1 VHGEHH
7 TGASGRLPRVI
18 VGIDAR
24 AAAEV
29 PAGRGRVVRELLPA
43 LDALDTAHRFLL
55 FCREPWEEV
64 DLGPRFR
71 WVTVPLPDP
80 LWHAATAVRAS
91 RSCDVFFSTNSY
103 LTAWGLLIPSA
114 VLVHDLIAF
123 VPSARAQ
130 TRAARI
136 ERATASLAIRRAARL
151 VCNSRS
157 TETDLV
163 RFFPRAAG
171 KTAVLPFAANGR
183 FHKPPVGSELA
194 ELTRRYGVEPGAYVL
209 ASGTLEPRKNLVRL
223 IHAHARLPQAL
234 RRQHPL
240 LIVGPRGWEEE
251 ELVRMAAGAPEV
263 LLAGYVPDPDLAGLY
278 AGCSVFCYPSLYEGF
293 GLPVLEAMAAGAA
306 VVTSN
311 VSSLPEVGGDAVAYV
326 SPEDEDSIEAVL
338 ERLLSSPEERA
349 ELSERGRA
357 RAAEYSWERTA
368 RQALEELER
377 ARDTRAGRE

>member
-1 VHGEHH
+1 
-7 TGASGRLPRVI
+7 VI

-43 LDALDTAHRFLL
+43 LDALDTPHTFQL
-55 FCREPWEEV
+55 FCRRPWEEG

-80 LWHAATAVRAS
+80 LWHAAAAVRAS

-123 VPSARAQ
+123 LPAARAQ
-130 TRAARI
+130 SRAARI
-136 ERATASLAIRRAARL
+136 ERATAGLAVRRAARL

-157 TETDLV
+157 TEIDLV
-163 RFFPRAAG
+163 RFFPRAAE
-171 KTAVLPFAANGR
+171 KTAVVPFAANDR
-183 FHKPPVGSELA
+183 FHDPPAGAELA
-194 ELTRRYGVEPGAYVL
+194 AVTRRHGVEPGGYVL

-223 IHAHARLPQAL
+223 IRAHARLPDEL
-234 RRQHPL
+234 RRGHPL

-251 ELVRMAAGAPEV
+251 ELMRVAAGAPEV
-263 LLAGYVPDPDLAGLY
+263 KLAGYVPDADLAGLY

-293 GLPVLEAMAAGAA
+293 GLPVLEAMAAGAP
-306 VVTSN
+306 VVTSL
-311 VSSLPEVGGDAVAYV
+311 VSSLPEVGGEAVVYV
-326 SPEDEDSIEAVL
+326 SPQREDSIAAAL
-338 ERLLSSPEERA
+338 ERLLASPEERA

-368 RQALEELER
+368 RQVCNELEL
-377 ARDTRAGRE
+377 ARTRRAGPG